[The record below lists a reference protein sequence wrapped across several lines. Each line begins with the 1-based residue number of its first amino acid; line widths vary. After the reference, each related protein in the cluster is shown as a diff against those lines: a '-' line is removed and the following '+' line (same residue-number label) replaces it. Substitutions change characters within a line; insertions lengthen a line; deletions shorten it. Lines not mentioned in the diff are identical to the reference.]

1 MHCFVANLIMS
12 GIQTLIKTASTIE
25 MTNSVKLP
33 PFVMSVAFI
42 VMSILF
48 PSGQAHAE
56 TNSELP
62 KVRFVTS
69 EGAFELQLRPDVAP
83 ETVENFL
90 GYVEDGFYDATIF
103 HRVISGFMIQGG
115 GFTADM
121 AQKPTNAPIKNE
133 GSQTLPN
140 LRGTIAMARTSN
152 PDSATSQFFI
162 NVADNDF
169 LNAGMRGAGYAVFG
183 KVTDGMGVVDRIAS
197 VETGRK
203 RGMADVP
210 VKPVLIERVTMLS
223 AED

>member
-25 MTNSVKLP
+25 MTNTVKLP
-33 PFVMSVAFI
+33 PFVMSVAFA

-48 PSGQAHAE
+48 VPGQAQAD

-90 GYVEDGFYDATIF
+90 SYVEDGFYDATIF

-133 GSQTLPN
+133 ASQTLPN
-140 LRGTIAMARTSN
+140 LRGTIAMARTNN

-162 NVADNDF
+162 NLTDNDF
-169 LNAGMRGAGYAVFG
+169 LNEGVRGAGYAVFG

-210 VKPVLIERVTMLS
+210 VEPVTIERVTLQS